1 KAGQYGQFSYEL
13 FEEFQVLYS
22 VEAEVSTLDNVY
34 KHIETKYRL
43 VKQQQE
49 VIIDKILEGK
59 VSDSEEA
66 EKILESNKKIG
77 TQVKT
82 HYLNC
87 TKSFAEYQKKCSL
100 NKSSEHKSD
109 SIQAMT
115 FAVTKM
121 AEALTSTKTDKTSS
135 LEKLSV
141 PVWDGKRKSYLT
153 WNVMRYA
160 IKIMGFANDMEENG
174 CSVADSNESPFIM
187 SQLLSKLES
196 RDNADFG
203 RDI

>member
-1 KAGQYGQFSYEL
+1 MPPKIDVSLLTAKRDNTVNSLYEL

-34 KHIETKYRL
+34 KQIETKYRL

-82 HYLNC
+82 YYLNC

-100 NKSSEHKSD
+100 NKSEHKSD
-109 SIQAMT
+109 SIEAMT

-121 AEALTSTKTDKTSS
+121 AEALTSTKT
-135 LEKLSV
+135 E
-141 PVWDGKRKSYLT
+141 
-153 WNVMRYA
+153 
-160 IKIMGFANDMEENG
+160 
-174 CSVADSNESPFIM
+174 
-187 SQLLSKLES
+187 
-196 RDNADFG
+196 
-203 RDI
+203 